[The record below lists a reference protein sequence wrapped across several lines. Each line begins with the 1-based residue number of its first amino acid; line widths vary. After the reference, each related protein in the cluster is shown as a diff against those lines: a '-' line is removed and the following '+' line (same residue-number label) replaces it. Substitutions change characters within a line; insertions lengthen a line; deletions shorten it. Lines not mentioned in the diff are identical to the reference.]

1 METYWIK
8 ITKWHNNKPDF
19 CSVKAENKKE
29 ALYYFEDQLNG
40 KGNLR
45 CTYFSTKTRYNRN
58 INDIMNFEF
67 VEEDEVRQHI
77 NKINFAIQKQQ
88 TEELTLND

>member
-1 METYWIK
+1 MKTFWIK

-19 CSVKAENKKE
+19 CSVKAEDKKE
-29 ALYYFEDQLNG
+29 ALYYFEDQLMG

-45 CTYFSTKTRYNRN
+45 CNYFSLGTKYSRN

-67 VEEDEVRQHI
+67 VEESEVKQHI
-77 NKINFAIQKQQ
+77 DKINYAIDKQKG
-88 TEELTLND
+88 ELELNA